1 MAESGH
7 RAMGLGGLGPA
18 AAYHLLTAVV
28 LPRPVAWIISRNPDG
43 SLNLAPFSFFNC
55 VCADPPLL
63 MVSIAR
69 RAGLPKDTTRNLRE
83 RPDFTVNLPSLSQ
96 AALVQASAADFS
108 YGESEVAALGLAV
121 EPSLHVA
128 APRLAD
134 APVQLECRV
143 ERMLE
148 LGNGPV
154 DLVLGHILEAHVRA
168 DALDERGRPLPERL
182 DPLARLGG
190 GRFAG
195 LTPSFQVTA

>member
-1 MAESGH
+1 MADAGH
-7 RAMGLGGLGPA
+7 RAMGLGGLSPA
-18 AAYHLLTAVV
+18 AAYHLLTSVV
-28 LPRPVAWIISRNPDG
+28 LPRPVAWILSLNPDG
-43 SLNLAPFSFFNC
+43 SHNLAPFSFFNC

-69 RAGLPKDTTRNLRE
+69 RGGLPKDTARNLRE
-83 RPDFTVNLPSLSQ
+83 RPDFTVNLPSRDQ
-96 AALVQASAADFS
+96 AAWVQASAADFPH
-108 YGESEVAALGLAV
+108 GESEVAALGLAV
-121 EPSLHVA
+121 TSSLHVS

-143 ERMLE
+143 ERLLE

-154 DLVLGHILEAHVRA
+154 DLVLGRILEVHVRA
-168 DALDERGRPLPERL
+168 DALDERGRPLPEAL

-195 LTPSFQVTA
+195 LTPSFQVTP

>member
-1 MAESGH
+1 MADSGH
-7 RAMGLGGLGPA
+7 RAMGLEGLSPA
-18 AAYHLLTAVV
+18 AAYHLLTSVV
-28 LPRPVAWIISRNPDG
+28 LPRPVAWVLSLNPDG

-69 RAGLPKDTTRNLRE
+69 RDGGPKDTTRNLRQ
-83 RPDFTVNLPSLSQ
+83 RPDFTVNLPSRAQ
-96 AALVQASAADFS
+96 AALVLASAAELP

-121 EPSLHVA
+121 APSRHVA

-134 APVQLECRV
+134 AAVQLECRV

-148 LGNGPV
+148 LGHGPV
-154 DLVLGHILEAHVRA
+154 DLVLGRILEVHVRA
-168 DALDERGRPLPERL
+168 DALDERGRPVPERL

-195 LTPSFQVTA
+195 LTPSFQVAP